1 MKYELT
7 RFRWWIVIASCLLG
21 IGFAV
26 GLVFTLSNPV
36 GVTTVLSEELAA
48 LQRLAENFRPFQFM
62 TVVFIFVQNASTLML
77 SFLLSPLL
85 CLIPF
90 IALLFNG
97 LLLGFISVIVAQQE
111 SAGLVLAGLLP
122 HGIFELPAIIM
133 GEAAALSFGTTLIV
147 ALFSKKHREM
157 VIPSL
162 KQNLKYLAIA
172 GALLVPAA
180 VIETFVTP
188 LFLQ

>member
-7 RFRWWIVIASCLLG
+7 RFRWWIAIASCLLG

-26 GLVFTLSNPV
+26 GLVFTLVNPA
-36 GVTTVLSEELAA
+36 GVMTVLSEELAA
-48 LQRLAENFRPFQFM
+48 LQSLAENFRPFQFL
-62 TVVFIFVQNASTLML
+62 TVVFIFTQNASTLVL

-97 LLLGFISVIVAQQE
+97 VLLGFVSIIVAQHE
-111 SAGLVLAGLLP
+111 SVGFVLAGLLP

-133 GEAAALSFGTTLIV
+133 GEAAALSFGTALIL
-147 ALFSKKHREM
+147 ALFSKRRRAM

-162 KQNLKYLAIA
+162 KENLKYLAIA